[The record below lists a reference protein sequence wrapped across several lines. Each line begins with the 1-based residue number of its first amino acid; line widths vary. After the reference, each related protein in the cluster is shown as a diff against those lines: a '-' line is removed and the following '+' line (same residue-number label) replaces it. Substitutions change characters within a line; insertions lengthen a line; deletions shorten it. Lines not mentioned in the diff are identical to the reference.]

1 MKAIIE
7 ANYKRLLLDD
17 SSEAID
23 IKKWLEEDEK
33 WFKLWEI
40 DQIILDQIN
49 SKKQKEFEDIK
60 KHLMEEFE
68 HFKMRCIKQAEFVA
82 GQEAEVQVEKD
93 LQWIEA
99 EAKAAKGD

>member
-1 MKAIIE
+1 M
-7 ANYKRLLLDD
+7 LLDD

-60 KHLMEEFE
+60 
-68 HFKMRCIKQAEFVA
+68 
-82 GQEAEVQVEKD
+82 
-93 LQWIEA
+93 
-99 EAKAAKGD
+99 